1 MKTRFPF
8 RLLAPL
14 ASVPV
19 MAQVLATP
27 VNSAQPTAVVAAPAR
42 FSVTVVGKGPDVIL
56 IPGLASSAHVWDA
69 TVAQL
74 RTKYRVHIVQVAGF
88 AGAPVRGN
96 ATGPIVTPFVAE
108 LARYIAAHKLRKPAV
123 IGHSLGGLSALMLA
137 ADHGD
142 ALGKVMIVD
151 ALPWYGMV
159 FGPTATMEGV
169 LAQGAKMRDGLIGGG
184 QAAYVAGVP
193 KSMARLVKST
203 GPEAKAAIAA
213 GEASDFNVTARAFYD
228 VLATDMRPRLAGITT
243 PVTMLYPW
251 DETTGIPQAAFDAL
265 YTGAYA
271 PLPNKTIRRIAGS
284 YHFIQIDQ
292 PAAFAAEVEAF
303 LMR

>member
-1 MKTRFPF
+1 MKTCFPI
-8 RLLAPL
+8 RLFMLL

-19 MAQVLATP
+19 LVQVLATP
-27 VNSAQPTAVVAAPAR
+27 VHSATPATTIAAPTR
-42 FSVTVVGKGPDVIL
+42 FSVTVTGKGPDVIL
-56 IPGLASSAHVWDA
+56 IPGLASSGHVWDT

-74 RTKYRVHIVQVAGF
+74 KGRYRVHVVQVAGF

-96 ATGPIVTPFVAE
+96 ATGPVVAPFVAE
-108 LARYIAAHKLRKPAV
+108 LAQYIAATKLQKPAV

-137 ADHGD
+137 ADQSE
-142 ALGKVMIVD
+142 AVGKIMIVD
-151 ALPWYGMV
+151 SLPWYGML
-159 FGPTATMEGV
+159 FGPMATMDGV
-169 LAQGAKMRDGLIGGG
+169 LAQGAKIRDGMIGDG

-203 GPEAKAAIAA
+203 GPQAKAAIAA
-213 GEASDFNVTARAFYD
+213 GEASDVDVTARAFYD

-251 DETTGIPQAAFDAL
+251 DETTRLPQAAFDAL

-271 PLPNKTIRRIAGS
+271 PLPNKTIKRIDGS
-284 YHFIQIDQ
+284 YHFIQVDQ
-292 PAAFAAEVEAF
+292 PTAFAAEVEAF
-303 LMR
+303 LAR